1 MKIAMIRILL
11 ALGLCCL
18 LAGGLAAQTQS
29 PAPATDKAA
38 PPAKESVPAPAT
50 PATAPPLKAEP
61 PEVVFED
68 AYAELKHDRTVKLTN
83 ISEAP
88 VEIREA
94 KGSCGCTTTGVE
106 KKNLAPGEST
116 TMTVTFRG
124 ARSQAGTTVEKKVT
138 VTTTI
143 PGEAGSLVI
152 PVHAKVTAAIIVTPN
167 VVKLDE
173 VERGTELER
182 TIHLSATDGLSFA
195 VTGVTTSGDVAS
207 VTPTSTEPAM
217 EQTLTV
223 KVAVPADTGAKTAGF
238 GKIIIQTSHP
248 KDPHVDVP
256 VNWRLAEPVVFTPRF
271 INLGNAPVEQ
281 SINRVLTVTPRKREK
296 FENLTF
302 STDNPMVNVNATP
315 HPSRPH
321 TWNLAFTLA
330 PELQNKP
337 VVANV
342 LVDTHVEPEGQVRV
356 RVTGRAVQ
364 QHPITPEQK
373 AEAAK
378 RAEAAKQE
386 AAISKLAEDAKKAAE
401 TQKSA
406 DDKSST
412 DEKKVD

>member
-1 MKIAMIRILL
+1 MHIVRIRSLL

-18 LAGGLAAQTQS
+18 LAGGAAAQTQS
-29 PAPATDKAA
+29 PATPTDKAA
-38 PPAKESVPAPAT
+38 PPAKETAPQAVK

-68 AYAELKHDRTVKLTN
+68 AYAELKHDRTVTLTN

-124 ARSQAGTTVEKKVT
+124 ARTQAGTTVEKKVT
-138 VTTTI
+138 VTTTV

-152 PVHAKVTAAIIVTPN
+152 PVRAKVTAAIMVTPN

-182 TIHLSATDGLSFA
+182 TIHLSVTDGQSFA
-195 VTGVTTSGDVAS
+195 VTGITTSGDVAS
-207 VTPTSTEPAM
+207 VTPTSTEAAM
-217 EQTLTV
+217 EHTLTV
-223 KVAVPADTGAKTAGF
+223 KVAVPADPGAKTAGF

-256 VNWRLAEPVVFTPRF
+256 LNWRLAEAVVFTPRF
-271 INLGNAPVEQ
+271 INLGSAPVDRP
-281 SINRVLTVTPRKREK
+281 INRVLTVTPRKREK

-302 STDNPMVNVNATP
+302 STDNSLVTVDATP

-337 VVANV
+337 VNANV
-342 LVDTHVEPEGQVRV
+342 LVDTHVEPEGQVKV
-356 RVTGRAVQ
+356 RITGRALQ
-364 QHPITPEQK
+364 NHPVTPEQK
-373 AEAAK
+373 ADAAK
-378 RAEAAKQE
+378 RAQAAQE
-386 AAISKLAEDAKKAAE
+386 AAMAKMAENAKKAAE
-401 TQKSA
+401 TQKST
-406 DDKSST
+406 DDPSST